1 MAYCHQVSGW
11 KRFHFDAI
19 NSANIDPYQA
29 PETPPEDLACHPLWI
44 LLKIPALEHYGVF
57 GDFRG

>member
-1 MAYCHQVSGW
+1 VGW
-11 KRFHFDAI
+11 KRFHFDAM

-44 LLKIPALEHYGVF
+44 LLRVQRLSTTGCLVTLEAELVF
-57 GDFRG
+57 AK

>member
-1 MAYCHQVSGW
+1 VGW
-11 KRFHFDAI
+11 ERFRFDAI

-29 PETPPEDLACHPLWI
+29 PETPPEDLACYPLWI
-44 LLKIPALEHYGVF
+44 LLKIPAIEHCGVF